1 MTTPHNTKRHIWLV
15 GFSGSGKST
24 VGPKLAKALHMSF
37 ADTDTMAE
45 RMAGSSV
52 EQIFDTRGEKIFRL
66 LERQAIA
73 QSALTAKPTVIALG
87 GGAYNSAF
95 HRAVIR
101 KHGVVVYLSAN
112 VATIYQRLKAQTQ
125 LDRPL
130 LRIPAHSRI
139 AKSAGQ
145 KHRIAELLAKREK
158 NYRRADIVVSTNA
171 KSPAQVVSSI
181 ISQMK
186 ALHD

>member
-1 MTTPHNTKRHIWLV
+1 MTTPHTPKRHIWLV

-45 RMAGSSV
+45 RMAGISV
-52 EQIFDTRGEKIFRL
+52 EQIFETRGEKLFRL
-66 LERQAIA
+66 LERKAIA
-73 QSALTAKPTVIALG
+73 QSAVATKPTVVALG
-87 GGAYNSAF
+87 GGAYHSAF

-101 KHGVVVYLSAN
+101 KHGVVVYLTAN
-112 VATIYQRLKAQTQ
+112 VSTIYKRLKAQAH

-130 LRIPAHSRI
+130 LRVPVRSSI
-139 AKSAGQ
+139 AKSAAQ
-145 KHRIAELLAKREK
+145 KHRIAELLAIREK
-158 NYRRADIVVSTNA
+158 NYRRADIVISTNGR
-171 KSPAQVVSSI
+171 SPAQIVKSI

-186 ALHD
+186 AMHD

>member
-1 MTTPHNTKRHIWLV
+1 MTTPHTTKRHIWLV

-24 VGPKLAKALHMSF
+24 VGPKLARALNMAF
-37 ADTDTMAE
+37 ADTDAMAE
-45 RMAGSSV
+45 RMAGITV
-52 EQIFDTRGEKIFRL
+52 EQIFETRGEKLFRL

-73 QSALTAKPTVIALG
+73 QSAIMTKPTVIALG
-87 GGAYNSAF
+87 GGAYHSAF

-101 KHGVVVYLSAN
+101 KHGFVVYLSAN
-112 VATIYQRLKAQTQ
+112 VSTIYRRLKAQAH

-130 LRIPAHSRI
+130 LRIPARSTISRST
-139 AKSAGQ
+139 AQ
-145 KHRIAELLAKREK
+145 KHRIAELLAIREK

-171 KSPAQVVSSI
+171 KSPAQVVKSI

-186 ALHD
+186 ALHG